1 MGAVHQYS
9 CSLFTCI
16 NSSPFS
22 HYSGQTHFKAKGSET
37 GLELDYTRQAQKHY
51 LLARWRGW
59 VSVFCCLAYSLFGSI
74 DFCLQ
79 YSVLMSHR
87 WTELVAGWFLSVT
100 LSYRY
105 NLLKLMHVFSHS
117 SSSKPTSQSITAHFI
132 CKQYFTIVQICGSL
146 QSEQPLEIYQGLPE
160 QFWLICTSSTNAS
173 KSIPSTT

>member
-132 CKQYFTIVQICGSL
+132 CKHDCTNMRFITIWTASRNLSGFTRTV
-146 QSEQPLEIYQGLPE
+146 
-160 QFWLICTSSTNAS
+160 LINMHIQHQC
-173 KSIPSTT
+173 K